1 MSERKH
7 LRWYYFAIMDWMI
20 ANPGKPLR
28 ECAAHIG
35 RTPSTLSIII
45 NSDMF
50 KAAFEERKRQFQMQ
64 HDLGIIEKTTK
75 VANASLDALLE
86 AVEKKRDKIPIDVLN
101 DIAESSLTRLG
112 YGITPNQPSMQVNVN
127 GQATIIA
134 PVSMQDLEEA
144 RMAMRQ
150 VQANKGAVPLPPPPL
165 QADPIDQLL
174 ELTATEAEPGQV
186 ESVEADDAPAPQP
199 T

>member
-1 MSERKH
+1 MAERKYM
-7 LRWYYFAIMDWMI
+7 RWYYFAIMDWMI
-20 ANPGKPLR
+20 ANPGRPLR
-28 ECAAHIG
+28 DCAAHIG
-35 RTPSTLSIII
+35 RTPSTLSLII

-112 YGITPNQPSMQVNVN
+112 YGITPSQPSMQVNVN

-150 VQANKGAVPLPPPPL
+150 VQANKGAVPLPPPP
-165 QADPIDQLL
+165 QADPLDRLL
-174 ELTATEAEPGQV
+174 ELTATEAEPDQV
-186 ESVEADDAPAPQP
+186 RSVEVDDAPTPQS